1 MHVILYSYGKV
12 IISLAGALA
21 AALILTLIVSTINVK
36 TSNSVNNIEY
46 ESYVHDSINIGNEE

>member
-1 MHVILYSYGKV
+1 MHVILHSYGKV